1 MQLDEYELEL
11 LRESLKERILMF
23 EVIINGNTQR
33 GNHDKAYSY
42 TVKKNDL
49 EKLLQRIDNVGLL

>member
-1 MQLDEYELEL
+1 MIFDEYELEL
-11 LRESLKERILMF
+11 LRETLAARISLF
-23 EVIINGNTQR
+23 ETIIRGNTQR

-49 EKLLQRIDNVGLL
+49 EKLLKRIENAGLL

>member
-1 MQLDEYELEL
+1 MQLDEYELSL
-11 LRESLKERILMF
+11 LSESLKARISIF
-23 EVIINGNTQR
+23 ETIIKGNTKR

-49 EKLLQRIDNVGLL
+49 EKLLKRIENVGLL

>member
-1 MQLDEYELEL
+1 MQLDEFELNL
-11 LRESLKERILMF
+11 LRETLESRISLF
-23 EVIINGNTQR
+23 ETIIKGNTER

-49 EKLLQRIDNVGLL
+49 EKLLKRIENAGLL

>member
-1 MQLDEYELEL
+1 MNFDEYELTL
-11 LRESLKERILMF
+11 LRETLESRISLF
-23 EVIINGNTQR
+23 ETIIKGNTER

-49 EKLLQRIDNVGLL
+49 EKLLKRIENAGLL